1 LDVAQVAKQTQI
13 VANKIKHFSPSEEE
27 EVTIYSILFSFV
39 SWEGPNHYEIY
50 FNIFA
55 KITPQTKKSNGN

>member
-39 SWEGPNHYEIY
+39 SWEGPNLK
-50 FNIFA
+50 FTSIFLL
-55 KITPQTKKSNGN
+55 KFSTPQTKKSNGN